1 VPWKGSNHAA
11 DLAIFEDDMSEAEN
25 LTNLPENNAS
35 RDADALYGV
44 SRWGEGLITVLD
56 NGHIGLLHP
65 SRPEAVPT
73 DLMSVIDNLEQRGI
87 SAPVLLRVADFIR
100 WRIDQINDAF
110 NSAITELEYHGSY
123 KGVFPIKVNQQAQ
136 VIDRI
141 VAYGERHSF
150 GFEVGSKAELLIAMA
165 HNQGS
170 ESALIC
176 NGVKDEEFIQL
187 ALMSLQLGFNTF
199 LVLESPRE
207 LDLVLAVAKR
217 MKLRPQLG
225 IRIKLT
231 HEVSGNWAASSGDRS
246 TFGMTIAQVMDVVDA
261 LRADGFLDCLKLQH
275 CHLGSQVPN
284 IIEIRMAAQEAC
296 RFYLELR
303 KEGAPLEFLDL
314 GGGLGV
320 DYTGEHRA
328 TENSTNYT
336 LKEYCLNIV
345 ETVKYA
351 MDEADAPHPVIIT
364 ESGRAC
370 VAQSSMLLFNV
381 LEATQFDSTDPVVG
395 AEDDHTLLKSM
406 LAVEDYLTPER
417 VNEAWNDL
425 VYYRNEMRALLK
437 SGQVSLRETAKAERI
452 HLYMMSRIKTMLA
465 DSDMENEEMG
475 KAMEQTADILHG
487 NFSLFQSLPD
497 VWAIDQI
504 HPIAPLHRL
513 NEKPRRRAILSDIT
527 CDSDGKIDKFVLGD
541 GVSNTLPVHDL
552 RAAEDYYL
560 GVFFVGAYQETLGD
574 LHNLFGDTN
583 VVTIEL
589 RDDGSFELMHEQDG
603 DTISEVLSYVEY
615 DPRLMVNN
623 FKKTVESAVRAG
635 KLSPRERLEMITA
648 FKDSINGYTYFER

>member
-1 VPWKGSNHAA
+1 
-11 DLAIFEDDMSEAEN
+11 MSEAEN
-25 LTNLPENNAS
+25 LTNLPENTAS
-35 RDADALYGV
+35 RAADALYGV
-44 SRWGEGLITVLD
+44 SRWGEGLISVLD

-87 SAPVLLRVADFIR
+87 SAPVLLRVADFIS

-110 NSAITELEYHGSY
+110 NGAISQLDYQGSY

-141 VAYGERHSF
+141 VAYGERHGF

-165 HNQGS
+165 HNPGS

-199 LVLESPRE
+199 IVLESPRE

-336 LKEYCLNIV
+336 LSEYCLNIV

-351 MDEADAPHPVIIT
+351 MDEAEAPHPVIIT

-381 LEATQFDSTDPVVG
+381 LEATQFDSTEPVAG

-452 HLYMMSRIKTMLA
+452 HLYMMSRIKTMLV

-475 KAMEQTADILHG
+475 KAVEQTADILHG

-513 NEKPRRRAILSDIT
+513 TEKPRRRAILSDIT

-552 RAAEDYYL
+552 RDGEDYYL

-589 RDDGSFELMHEQDG
+589 RDDGSFELMHEQEG

-615 DPRLMVNN
+615 DPRLMVTN

-648 FKDSINGYTYFER
+648 FKDSLNGYTYFER

>member
-1 VPWKGSNHAA
+1 
-11 DLAIFEDDMSEAEN
+11 
-25 LTNLPENNAS
+25 
-35 RDADALYGV
+35 
-44 SRWGEGLITVLD
+44 
-56 NGHIGLLHP
+56 
-65 SRPEAVPT
+65 VPT

-475 KAMEQTADILHG
+475 QAMEQTADILHG

>member
-1 VPWKGSNHAA
+1 
-11 DLAIFEDDMSEAEN
+11 MSEAEN

-345 ETVKYA
+345 ETVKYT

-648 FKDSINGYTYFER
+648 FKDSINGYTYFEH

>member
-1 VPWKGSNHAA
+1 
-11 DLAIFEDDMSEAEN
+11 
-25 LTNLPENNAS
+25 
-35 RDADALYGV
+35 
-44 SRWGEGLITVLD
+44 
-56 NGHIGLLHP
+56 
-65 SRPEAVPT
+65 
-73 DLMSVIDNLEQRGI
+73 
-87 SAPVLLRVADFIR
+87 VADFIR

-110 NSAITELEYHGSY
+110 NSSITELEYHGSY

>member
-1 VPWKGSNHAA
+1 
-11 DLAIFEDDMSEAEN
+11 MSKAEN
-25 LTNLPENNAS
+25 IVDLPQAA
-35 RDADALYGV
+35 RAFDADALYGV
-44 SRWGEGLITVLD
+44 SRWADGLVRVLD
-56 NGHIGLLHP
+56 NGHLGLTHP
-65 SRPEAVPT
+65 DRPDAVPT
-73 DLMSVIDNLEQRGI
+73 DLMAIIDNLEERGI
-87 SAPVLLRVADFIR
+87 SAPVLLRVADFIS

-110 NSAITELEYHGSY
+110 RQAIDEMGYQGRY
-123 KGVFPIKVNQQAQ
+123 QGVFPIKVNQQAQ

-141 VAYGERHSF
+141 VAYGDRHDF
-150 GFEVGSKAELLIAMA
+150 GLEVGSKAELLIAMA
-165 HNQGS
+165 HAPNRKA
-170 ESALIC
+170 ALIC
-176 NGVKDEEFIQL
+176 NGVKDEEFIRL
-187 ALMSLQLGFNTF
+187 ALMSLRLGFNTF

-207 LDLVLAVAKR
+207 LELVLQTAEQINI
-217 MKLRPQLG
+217 RPQLG
-225 IRIKLT
+225 LRIKLT

-261 LRADGFLDCLKLQH
+261 LRARDYLDCLKLQH
-275 CHLGSQVPN
+275 SHLGSQVPN
-284 IIEIRMAAQEAC
+284 IIEIRTSAQEAC
-296 RFYLELR
+296 RFFIEIL

-314 GGGLGV
+314 GGGLGI

-336 LKEYCLNIV
+336 LSEYCLNIV

-351 MDEADAPHPVIIT
+351 MDEAEIAHPTIIT

-381 LEATQFDSTDPVVG
+381 LEATRFDSAEPVEPEEG
-395 AEDDHTLLKSM
+395 DHPLLTSM
-406 LAVEDYLTPER
+406 LAVADYLSAER

-425 VYYRNEMRALLK
+425 VYYRNEMRNLLK
-437 SGQVSLRETAKAERI
+437 SGQVSLRETAKAERA
-452 HLYMMSRIKTMLA
+452 HLFLMSRIKTLLSESEH
-465 DSDMENEEMG
+465 DNEEMRN
-475 KAMEQTADILHG
+475 ALEQTADIYHG

-513 NEKPRRRAILSDIT
+513 NEKPRRRAMLSDIT

-541 GVSNTLPVHDL
+541 GVSGTLPVHDL
-552 RAAEDYYL
+552 RADEEYYL
-560 GVFFVGAYQETLGD
+560 GVFFIGAYQETLGD

-589 RDDGSFELMHEQDG
+589 RDDGSFELMHEQEG

-615 DPRLMVNN
+615 DPRAMVND
-623 FKKTVESAVRAG
+623 FKKTVERAVREGAI
-635 KLSPRERLEMITA
+635 SPRDRRDMIAA
-648 FKDSINGYTYFER
+648 FKDSIHGYTYFEH

>member
-1 VPWKGSNHAA
+1 
-11 DLAIFEDDMSEAEN
+11 MSEAEN

-110 NSAITELEYHGSY
+110 NSSITELEYHGSY

-475 KAMEQTADILHG
+475 QAMEQTADILHG

>member
-1 VPWKGSNHAA
+1 
-11 DLAIFEDDMSEAEN
+11 MSEAEN

-623 FKKTVESAVRAG
+623 FKKTAESAVRAG

>member
-1 VPWKGSNHAA
+1 
-11 DLAIFEDDMSEAEN
+11 MSEAEN

-425 VYYRNEMRALLK
+425 VYYRNEMRVLLK

>member
-1 VPWKGSNHAA
+1 
-11 DLAIFEDDMSEAEN
+11 MSEAEN

-475 KAMEQTADILHG
+475 QAMEQTADILHG